1 MPKGFR
7 IEQAFTELAV
17 KILFE
22 DSSGFDEMRCII
34 ILLREAEIIDIV
46 YDLDMDK
53 LRRFTLDRKI
63 CLNVKLFYKSL

>member
-1 MPKGFR
+1 MPKGFG

-34 ILLREAEIIDIV
+34 ILLREAEIIDTV

-53 LRRFTLDRKI
+53 
-63 CLNVKLFYKSL
+63 

>member
-1 MPKGFR
+1 MPKGFG
-7 IEQAFTELAV
+7 IEQTFTELAV

-22 DSSGFDEMRCII
+22 DSSGFDKMRCII

-53 LRRFTLDRKI
+53 LRRFTFDRKI
-63 CLNVKLFYKSL
+63 CLNVKLL